1 LYDKSTYQG
10 TEADPMLYQVMLL
23 KSEEGYSVSCPSL
36 PGCCSQGE
44 TEEEAIE
51 NIREAITEY
60 KAVMAELYQTADLR
74 EIEVAA

>member
-1 LYDKSTYQG
+1 
-10 TEADPMLYQVMLL
+10 MLYQVMLL

-36 PGCCSQGE
+36 PGCCAQGE

>member
-1 LYDKSTYQG
+1 MDT
-10 TEADPMLYQVMLL
+10 TTMLYKMMLHE
-23 KSEEGYSVSCPSL
+23 SEEGYSVSCPSL

-51 NIREAITEY
+51 NIQEAISEY
-60 KAVMAELYQTADLR
+60 KAVAAELYHEADMR

>member
-1 LYDKSTYQG
+1 
-10 TEADPMLYQVMLL
+10 MLYQVMLI

-36 PGCCSQGE
+36 PGCWSQGE
-44 TEEEAIE
+44 TKQEALD

-60 KAVMAELYQTADLR
+60 KAAVAEMRGANEMC

>member
-1 LYDKSTYQG
+1 
-10 TEADPMLYQVMLL
+10 MLYQVMLL

-36 PGCCSQGE
+36 PSCCSQGE

-51 NIREAITEY
+51 NIRDAITEY
-60 KAVMAELYQTADLR
+60 KAVAAELYQEADMR

>member
-1 LYDKSTYQG
+1 
-10 TEADPMLYQVMLL
+10 MLYQVMLL

-51 NIREAITEY
+51 NIRDAITEY
-60 KAVMAELYQTADLR
+60 KAVAAELYQEADMR